1 MSLTKELIN
10 VLRTNNGNN
19 ITSINKILNDY
30 NATRNSFD
38 KLTGED
44 LINAYKIAVVDK
56 L

>member
-19 ITSINKILNDY
+19 IKYINKILNDY

-44 LINAYKIAVVDK
+44 LINAYKIAGVYR
-56 L
+56 

>member
-10 VLRTNNGNN
+10 VLRANNGN
-19 ITSINKILNDY
+19 IKSVNKILNDY

-44 LINAYKIAVVDK
+44 LINAYKIAGVYRF
-56 L
+56 